1 MEMDMNIIW
10 KKVEFKECVK
20 ERKPRTPT
28 MSINGKSGRIS
39 LNAAACKLLPELFFY
54 DSVAIVKGYSGDQPV
69 AWGFQFIQAE
79 HSPAGDF
86 RIHKV
91 TRDDK
96 SVRCCVIGSKRL
108 ARMLVGNSDQKVVC
122 PVTKINDFMLGIDTP
137 SNSPAVETSA

>member
-1 MEMDMNIIW
+1 VGMDMNIIW

-20 ERKPRTPT
+20 ERKPRTPA

-54 DSVAIVKGYSGDQPV
+54 DSVTIVKGYSGDRPV

-79 HSPAGDF
+79 HGPAGDF
-86 RIHKV
+86 KIHKV

-108 ARMLVGNSDQKVVC
+108 ARMLVGDGEQKVVC

-137 SNSPAVETSA
+137 QQSSAAQASA